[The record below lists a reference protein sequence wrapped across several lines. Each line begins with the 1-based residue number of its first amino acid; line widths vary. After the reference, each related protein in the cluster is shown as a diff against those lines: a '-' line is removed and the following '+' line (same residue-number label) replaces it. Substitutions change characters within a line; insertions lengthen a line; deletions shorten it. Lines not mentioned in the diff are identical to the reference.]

1 MRTILP
7 RSSFRAFVRGRWL
20 ALAALSGMCV
30 LPALA
35 QAGAAKIDSDVKRAI
50 LDCTFEVLAQS
61 PLASSDTR
69 AVNTVPLVR
78 VAGSAFCFGDGE
90 LATAAHVFEPVLGG
104 RFEVP
109 YVRARDGRTYKV
121 ESIVRYSMPNDFVT
135 FRVAGLPAREA
146 RPHNASNDVGTTLY
160 LAWRERDGEI
170 AFSST
175 QYHGRT
181 TITAFGRDGWL
192 QFGPAPGHGAS
203 GAALF
208 DDQGRVVGL
217 INNRSSEN
225 ADALGYAVPIRT
237 IEEASTQWGDVA
249 LNDPMRIL
257 GMPSE
262 RNAPL
267 IGGIPLPAPYARFD
281 KHMADVRRTY
291 FAHMLPYS
299 LSLGGSNAPLS
310 DAQRASLCAALG
322 PEYCVEDSQATAS
335 PAGATQYAR
344 GCDIAWTGVGAALVR
359 CTARDPVTSSR
370 MMDDPRTQSATLR
383 VGQRFAQPAPCMSE
397 DGLDAA
403 STVDSFTDRAGAEW
417 QVRVSPARGC
427 DWLVIS
433 MARALP
439 TGTLTFVRGA
449 PSAYLDAAVMQLKAL
464 TSIRRDGDA
473 DASDLG
479 PAPEKIVIDVRE
491 LQNRLG
497 IRVGASERLDRA
509 VELK

>member
-1 MRTILP
+1 
-7 RSSFRAFVRGRWL
+7 
-20 ALAALSGMCV
+20 
-30 LPALA
+30 
-35 QAGAAKIDSDVKRAI
+35 
-50 LDCTFEVLAQS
+50 
-61 PLASSDTR
+61 
-69 AVNTVPLVR
+69 
-78 VAGSAFCFGDGE
+78 
-90 LATAAHVFEPVLGG
+90 
-104 RFEVP
+104 
-109 YVRARDGRTYKV
+109 
-121 ESIVRYSMPNDFVT
+121 
-135 FRVAGLPAREA
+135 
-146 RPHNASNDVGTTLY
+146 
-160 LAWRERDGEI
+160 
-170 AFSST
+170 
-175 QYHGRT
+175 
-181 TITAFGRDGWL
+181 
-192 QFGPAPGHGAS
+192 
-203 GAALF
+203 
-208 DDQGRVVGL
+208 VVGL

-237 IEEASTQWGDVA
+237 IEEASTEWGEVA

-257 GMPSE
+257 GMPSQ

-299 LSLGGSNAPLS
+299 LSLGGNNAPLS

-335 PAGATQYAR
+335 PARATQYAR

-370 MMDDPRTQSATLR
+370 MMDDPRTQSVTLR
-383 VGQRFAQPAPCMSE
+383 VGQRFAQPAPCTSE
-397 DGLDAA
+397 DGLDPAN
-403 STVDSFTDRAGAEW
+403 TIDSFTDRAGAEW
-417 QVRVSPARGC
+417 QIRASAARGC

-433 MARALP
+433 MSRAHP

-464 TSIRRDGDA
+464 TSIRRDGDG
-473 DASDLG
+473 DASDLS

-491 LQNRLG
+491 LQNRVG
-497 IRVGASERLDRA
+497 IRVGASERLDRG